1 MDQFS
6 LTPVFNYE
14 KFTTKNDVI
23 INITPDKYF
32 DAQIESTLTQQTHY
46 TFHWFKARI
55 RYFIHNWIYTTN
67 HKRIAINYFLF
78 VILAG
83 IVGLIL
89 ATAIRL
95 EFAYPG
101 VGIFAGDSL
110 QYLTVASA
118 HGVIMVFFMIMP
130 LLFGA
135 FANFLLPTQLG
146 VHDVAFP
153 RLNSAAFWFLPGGLI
168 MLAQMICVDRRYQ
181 RMNCF
186 NVREIESLLKQKFFT
201 GLNDDVIWTH
211 RLPLSISALRF
222 QQNGTISDVA
232 PVASAF
238 TSVPKKM
245 AVMRV
250 QPLRPFR
257 KPTIEEMTPPVLF
270 YSTLR
275 AKVPTVPPLV
285 LTTLSH
291 IASVWIYMLSFVMH
305 CLQLIKSFSLFGL
318 DLLIYLM
325 LLPSIIKTFASGRKL
340 TSPSAFIELVEDNVY
355 QLTNPLYYPWISI
368 YGTSFYT
375 LHRFDS
381 YSTFLHDSFPV
392 HELTVI
398 AFEFNALVFDCVW
411 AIIFNSYLF
420 YIHQEDYF
428 QLIPG
433 QIWQHIQRY
442 NGIYSEVE
450 KCFWELMSISLI
462 LIGSNVSH
470 ARIHSLNEAIENIEL
485 SSIHN
490 TVEGLKFRIFLFELI
505 DMVVYLCKYFWFLF
519 THGKMQNAW
528 KPLYQTILWEFN
540 EPSFLTTSH
549 LLLATNA
556 LANTTNFIEL
566 IKSPLLIEAT
576 TIPMSDFSHIIRQ
589 TTAKMTSLVWQPS
602 NFSNFVDVYYVY
614 VTGFYELYRMRR
626 LYFIN
631 FVHSSVVNITSISPM
646 DQWLR
651 INIERWS
658 ILVLLCLETI
668 FNHLCT
674 FHLNEIY
681 LLSTITSLFIR
692 EVYSEVSTLLTVY
705 PITGQF
711 SVPSFVGF
719 YWTIYSNFSKLIA
732 SNVMIFVQS
741 SIGNRFQFFT
751 GPDAIITVLKN
762 KLNEL
767 FPLYQQ
773 LKNESKENVLKV
785 EYSSTTRHARF
796 SNPQWRY
803 DYKTGDYFPKVS
815 REQNT
820 HLFPT
825 LLMLSNSSPFTPWFV
840 SSEMRELVETTRSLF
855 TGLFNNQNFNDP
867 IRPFSYDY
875 LPIFTFYA
883 LSFNSNLSINRTP
896 FAVWSSLNQQF
907 YRLFLTSSLQ
917 QRVFSNWRQLKF
929 TREAWRCKLLSARHQ
944 KTLYRRYL
952 NEDGVFWSIERNARD
967 LLPGWAMITPFSS
980 RTRFTAVGKV
990 DIGLMGVLLV
1000 LNSSIVSA
1008 ANFLVTYRYLSSLN
1022 NRKMRD
1028 ARSFFAEGVMVAS
1041 WMMIA
1046 ANPML
1051 VIGIIMLLSDRHW
1064 QTSFFDYSGGGDT
1077 ILFQHM
1083 FWFFGHPEVYIIM
1096 IPVFG
1101 FTNTTLSYYLRKR
1114 VSARASLMYSM
1125 YTIAFLGF
1133 FVWGHHMY
1141 MVGLAHTTRMLFST
1155 LTVMISVPAATKLMH
1170 WCVTIANSSFV
1181 VELPLLFTLTF
1192 IFLFVSGG
1200 ISGMCVA
1207 HTGMDVLFHDT
1218 FYVIGH
1224 FHVMLAGAAMF
1235 GSFGAFYFY
1244 FAAIFGVK
1252 YSRLY
1257 SYLHYSYYLTGQIIT
1272 VAPMFWLGYA
1282 GMPRR
1287 VLDYPAS
1294 LGGWHSLISGGHLL
1308 SVAGIISFFFMIFD
1322 SLRQARAALRTTLGI
1337 NRYNTR
1343 LSFYLFE
1350 ISRLKVVK
1358 QKFGY
1363 IFNFIFRKM
1372 LILRRRPLA
1381 YFEEYESTLIT
1392 YTFRRRK

>member
-1 MDQFS
+1 MS
-6 LTPVFNYE
+6 WL
-14 KFTTKNDVI
+14 
-23 INITPDKYF
+23 
-32 DAQIESTLTQQTHY
+32 
-46 TFHWFKARI
+46 KARI

-186 NVREIESLLKQKFFT
+186 NVREIQALLKQRFFT
-201 GLNDDVIWTH
+201 NLDDDLLWSS
-211 RLPLSISALRF
+211 RLPSSVSTLRF
-222 QQNGTISDVA
+222 THNGELTDAQPIWVTFTRSPRALMEMRPITLSTDPNTARDLGQYHTRFTQLQEFLTEHLILLVSYAVTVYGTLLRFIIEIIRLSFGSLQFLLSLILAITSIYMSFIALLTGAVFSPISFTNSQMGTKFYNLLISHFSPHFQLGAARDWTLPNWDTFKGILRYIYPYNEVMYFIDLWNSSQSPIVTSIKLQFSLIKTEREDYPRFLWLQIRQCTHQNYSITQFFHELFLMSVNVTFFLSRYTPALKRLNSFDDYLNYAAASYRPIDQQVMPYLAIVQDLFQVVRHTLLYLYRVNGRLQTDLYNASQSPHFFLLRGTVNFFEKPKLVNSLHPFTNASTVYSQYHTSFTSDVVTVFCSDA
-232 PVASAF
+232 IYGS
-238 TSVPKKM
+238 
-245 AVMRV
+245 
-250 QPLRPFR
+250 
-257 KPTIEEMTPPVLF
+257 
-270 YSTLR
+270 YSTL
-275 AKVPTVPPLV
+275 V
-285 LTTLSH
+285 
-291 IASVWIYMLSFVMH
+291 
-305 CLQLIKSFSLFGL
+305 
-318 DLLIYLM
+318 
-325 LLPSIIKTFASGRKL
+325 SG
-340 TSPSAFIELVEDNVY
+340 
-355 QLTNPLYYPWISI
+355 
-368 YGTSFYT
+368 G
-375 LHRFDS
+375 
-381 YSTFLHDSFPV
+381 
-392 HELTVI
+392 
-398 AFEFNALVFDCVW
+398 
-411 AIIFNSYLF
+411 
-420 YIHQEDYF
+420 
-428 QLIPG
+428 
-433 QIWQHIQRY
+433 
-442 NGIYSEVE
+442 
-450 KCFWELMSISLI
+450 SLI
-462 LIGSNVSH
+462 FH
-470 ARIHSLNEAIENIEL
+470 PYH
-485 SSIHN
+485 
-490 TVEGLKFRIFLFELI
+490 
-505 DMVVYLCKYFWFLF
+505 
-519 THGKMQNAW
+519 
-528 KPLYQTILWEFN
+528 
-540 EPSFLTTSH
+540 
-549 LLLATNA
+549 
-556 LANTTNFIEL
+556 
-566 IKSPLLIEAT
+566 
-576 TIPMSDFSHIIRQ
+576 
-589 TTAKMTSLVWQPS
+589 
-602 NFSNFVDVYYVY
+602 FSNFVDVYYSY
-614 VTGFYELYRMRR
+614 VTGFYEIRNMRKFYQRVINDVDSIPAFQSPYNADPIHRWFKVALLKLFLALDALYTSSQKSQE
-626 LYFIN
+626 LAFQN
-631 FVHSSVVNITSISPM
+631 FVI
-646 DQWLR
+646 L
-651 INIERWS
+651 INVTCRELVQCARWFFARHP
-658 ILVLLCLETI
+658 IWPAWTLPPLINPDFEK
-668 FNHLCT
+668 
-674 FHLNEIY
+674 
-681 LLSTITSLFIR
+681 ITSLGPVAYSYLR
-692 EVYSEVSTLLTVY
+692 ETIGVASVSH
-705 PITGQF
+705 
-711 SVPSFVGF
+711 
-719 YWTIYSNFSKLIA
+719 
-732 SNVMIFVQS
+732 
-741 SIGNRFQFFT
+741 FT
-751 GPDAIITVLKN
+751 WFRLEISLYRRGVALMREW
-762 KLNEL
+762 L
-767 FPLYQQ
+767 PLYFQISEGGADA
-773 LKNESKENVLKV
+773 LVVES
-785 EYSSTTRHARF
+785 SHSTRHLRDANPRF
-796 SNPQWRY
+796 KY
-803 DYKTGDYFPKVS
+803 DYKTGDYFPKTS
-815 REQNT
+815 REQNL
-820 HLFPT
+820 HLFPSI
-825 LLMLSNSSPFTPWFV
+825 LMLSSSSPFAAWHV
-840 SSEMRELVETTRSLF
+840 SADFRELAYTSYVIFNETLQQTTSIVNPSRPLSYDHLPLF
-855 TGLFNNQNFNDP
+855 SFYY
-867 IRPFSYDY
+867 PFSVKLID
-875 LPIFTFYA
+875 LGT
-883 LSFNSNLSINRTP
+883 SP
-896 FAVWSSLNQQF
+896 FSTWATMNQQF
-907 YRLFLTSSLQ
+907 YRLFLTSSMQ
-917 QRVFSNWRQLKF
+917 QRVLSNWRQLKF

-952 NEDGVFWSIERNARD
+952 QEDGVFWSIERNARD

-1000 LNSSIVSA
+1000 LNSSIISA

-1170 WCVTIANSSFV
+1170 WCVTIANSAFV

-1235 GSFGAFYFY
+1235 GCFGAFYFY
-1244 FAAIFGVK
+1244 FSAIFGVK

-1257 SYLHYSYYLTGQIIT
+1257 SYLHYSYYLSGQLIT

-1294 LGGWHSLISGGHLL
+1294 LGGWHSLISAGHLL
-1308 SVAGIISFFFMIFD
+1308 SVAGIISFFVAIFD
-1322 SLRQARAALRTTLGI
+1322 SLRQAKAALRTTLGI
-1337 NRYNTR
+1337 NRYNTC
-1343 LSFYLFE
+1343 LNFYLFE
-1350 ISRLKVVK
+1350 LSRLKLVK

-1363 IFNFIFRKM
+1363 AFNFLFHFMIKQ
-1372 LILRRRPLA
+1372 RRRPVS
-1381 YFEEYESTLIT
+1381 YFEEYELTIIS
-1392 YTFRRRK
+1392 YTFKKRESRGGRRR